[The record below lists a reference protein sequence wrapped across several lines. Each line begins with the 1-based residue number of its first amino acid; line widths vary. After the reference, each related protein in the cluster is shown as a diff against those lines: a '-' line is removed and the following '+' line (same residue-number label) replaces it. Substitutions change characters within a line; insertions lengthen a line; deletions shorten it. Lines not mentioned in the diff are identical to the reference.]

1 MLADVDMMEEYTI
14 GSLDIIGMFP
24 NVPVKKTLEVVREEL
39 QKDETLKLRTDWEID
54 DIMKLLEIFIE
65 TLDGKYISREMVYQL
80 VNRFQSHWPGF
91 ICIGL
96 KEHMYLM
103 RLKNSVTTLY
113 FGRDRWM
120 IYFLYGKAA
129 RRNWSCLCGS

>member
-1 MLADVDMMEEYTI
+1 
-14 GSLDIIGMFP
+14 MFP

-39 QKDETLKLRTDWEID
+39 QKDETLKSRTDWEID
-54 DIMKLLEIFIE
+54 DIMKLLEIW
-65 TLDGKYISREMVYQL
+65 MVYQL
-80 VNRFQSHWPGF
+80 VNRFQSLWPGF

-103 RLKNSVTTLY
+103 RLENSVTTLY

-120 IYFLYGKAA
+120 CMERQQGRIGAVCVEVKRNRDHNSIYL
-129 RRNWSCLCGS
+129 GS